1 MKSYLGNDIYVETEP
16 GYVIFTEGGN
26 VIKIN
31 TDQFFDKV
39 VELNR
44 EISSVFHD
52 KTDRFHFSHGICIRI
67 YRDQETKN
75 PLVEIRGEN
84 NRVIT
89 MTYTDRIELVKV
101 LPSVNRDS
109 NMSILKFF
117 GDVVGL

>member
-16 GYVIFTEGGN
+16 GYVIFSEGGT
-26 VIKIN
+26 VVKVN
-31 TDQFFDKV
+31 THQFFDKLG
-39 VELNR
+39 ELHQQ
-44 EISSVFHD
+44 ISSVFHD
-52 KTDRFHFSHGICIRI
+52 KTDRFHMAHGLCIRI

-75 PLVEIRGEN
+75 PLVEIRDEN

-89 MTYTDRIELVKV
+89 LTYTDWIELVKV